1 MHRRAIVNGL
11 TLARLPFVALGYWAA
26 WAGDALATVT
36 FGMTAVATDIADGRL
51 ARRWGVE
58 SEFGSQLDSAADF
71 CFYSSLLVWVYLF
84 VPEPLERHRHVIIGF
99 FVAYVIMMI
108 AGYFFK
114 RSIAV
119 HTRVSRATGTAG
131 GLAALYFIIVG
142 WEAWIFF
149 AITLFGV
156 ADLAQRLHSVVQA
169 IAVTRRGE
177 GQGGA

>member
-1 MHRRAIVNGL
+1 MHRRAIVNGM
-11 TLARLPFVALGYWAA
+11 TLARLPFVLLGYWGA
-26 WAGDALATVT
+26 WAGDALATIT

-51 ARRWGVE
+51 ARRWDVE

-71 CFYSSLLVWVYLF
+71 CFYSSLMVWVYLF
-84 VPEPLERHRHVIIGF
+84 RPEEVARHKELIAGF
-99 FVAYVIMMI
+99 FGAYVLMLV

-119 HTRVSRATGTAG
+119 HTRVSRAAGTAG
-131 GLAALYFIIVG
+131 GLAALYFIVVG
-142 WEAWIFF
+142 WESWIFF

-169 IAVTRRGE
+169 LAVQRLGDGRE
-177 GQGGA
+177 DA

>member
-1 MHRRAIVNGL
+1 MNGL
-11 TLARLPFVALGYWAA
+11 TLARLPFVILGYWGA
-26 WAGDALATVT
+26 WAGDALATIT
-36 FGMTAVATDIADGRL
+36 FGLTAVATDIADGRL
-51 ARRWGVE
+51 ARRWQVE

-71 CFYSSLLVWVYLF
+71 CFYSSLMVWVYLF
-84 VPEPLERHRHVIIGF
+84 RPEDVLRHIELIAGF
-99 FVAYVIMMI
+99 FGAYVIMLV

-119 HTRVSRATGTAG
+119 HNLVSRAAGTAG
-131 GLAALYFIIVG
+131 GLAAVYFIVVG

-169 IAVTRRGE
+169 LAVRRRGE
-177 GQGGA
+177 GQEDA